1 MIIYLLKRIAGAAVV
16 LWAIITITFGLMHAI
31 PGGPFTQEKKLTPAV
46 IENIEARYHLN
57 DPLWKQYAD
66 YVGRAAVLDLGP
78 SYKYPGR
85 TVNDIIAETFPVS
98 AVLGCISLCL
108 AVGVGVAAGLAAAW
122 YKNRWLDYALMLGA
136 TFGVSVPSFIIA
148 ALLVQLFA
156 FTWPVLPAAMWKGPS
171 YVILPALALAAHPT
185 AFVMRLTRS
194 SVLDALGQDYIR
206 TARSR
211 GAGKYSLLCRH
222 ALRNA
227 LLPVVSYIG
236 PLAAALLT
244 GSFIVES
251 MFAIPGLGR
260 HFVTSIYNRD
270 YTVILGITIFYSFLI
285 MLMNLLVDL
294 VYPLLDP
301 RIALK
306 SRKGE

>member
-31 PGGPFTQEKKLTPAV
+31 PGGPFTQEKKLPPAV
-46 IENIEARYHLN
+46 MENIEARYHLN

-98 AVLGCISLCL
+98 AALGCISLCL

-211 GAGKYSLLCRH
+211 GAGKFSLLCRH

-227 LLPVVSYIG
+227 LIPIITVLA
-236 PLAAALLT
+236 PLIVDLMT
-244 GSFIVES
+244 GSLVVEKI
-251 MFAIPGLGR
+251 FAIPGVGSLL
-260 HFVTSIYNRD
+260 VTAIQSNDYNVVIGLSFIYSAM
-270 YTVILGITIFYSFLI
+270 YIGI
-285 MLMNLLVDL
+285 MLVVDL
-294 VYPLLDP
+294 LYGIIDP
-301 RIALK
+301 RIRLA
-306 SRKGE
+306 KGDD